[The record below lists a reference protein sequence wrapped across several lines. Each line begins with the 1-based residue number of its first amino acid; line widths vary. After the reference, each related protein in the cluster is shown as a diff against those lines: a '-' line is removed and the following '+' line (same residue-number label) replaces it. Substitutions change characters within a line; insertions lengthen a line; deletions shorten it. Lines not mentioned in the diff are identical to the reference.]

1 MDSKEILIHFEQYV
15 FAKGLKKHTCLELSF
30 CVKEFLL
37 YLESNSIVNFEII
50 SEATISNYY
59 HYLTNRKKYNA
70 IGKLSGSTPNHH
82 VYALKTLFAWMYTID
97 AISYNPLLDLQLPKS
112 YSTKTSALPKEVIK
126 KLFSVAQS
134 DLERVVLAI
143 YYGCGLRRT
152 EGVNLLVSDIDLHAS
167 QVLVRKGKF
176 NKRRLVPI
184 NKSILLHFQI
194 YYYSEH
200 QNRIDKDVPFLL
212 HADSKPM
219 RGNQAYIIIKNLRQ
233 RAGLNQFHITLHV
246 LRHSIA
252 THLFESGLSIELIQK
267 FLGHQSSDVSYK
279 YISVSNNRNKRKAFF
294 Q

>member
-1 MDSKEILIHFEQYV
+1 MDSKEIQIHFDQYV
-15 FAKGLKKHTCLELSF
+15 FAKGLSKHTCAELSF

-37 YLESNSIVNFEII
+37 YLESNNILNLELI
-50 SEATISNYY
+50 SEATISNYH
-59 HYLTNRKKYNA
+59 HYLINRKKHTSN
-70 IGKLSGSTPNHH
+70 GKLSGSTPNHH
-82 VYALKTLFAWMYTID
+82 VYALKTLFAWLYNID
-97 AISYNPLLDLQLPKS
+97 AISYNPMLDLQLPKS
-112 YSTKTSALPKEVIK
+112 YSTKTSALPKEIIK
-126 KLFSVAQS
+126 KLFSVTQS

-152 EGVNLLVSDIDLHAS
+152 EGVNLIVSDIDLHAS

-176 NKRRLVPI
+176 NKRRIVPI
-184 NKSILLHFQI
+184 NKSILIHFQN
-194 YYYSEH
+194 YYSSEH
-200 QNRIDKDVPFLL
+200 QNKLNKDVPFLL
-212 HADSKPM
+212 NSDSKPLS
-219 RGNQAYIIIKNLRQ
+219 GKHAYGIIKNLRH
-233 RAGLNQFHITLHV
+233 RAGLNNFHITLHV